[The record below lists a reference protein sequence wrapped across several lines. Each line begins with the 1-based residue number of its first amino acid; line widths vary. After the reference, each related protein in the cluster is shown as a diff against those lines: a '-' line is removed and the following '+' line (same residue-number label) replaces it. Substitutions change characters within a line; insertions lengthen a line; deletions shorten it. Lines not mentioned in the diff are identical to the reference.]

1 MFEKVLY
8 PTDFS
13 DVAQKALVYINQ
25 LKSAGTKKVAVVNV
39 IDSRTL
45 DLLVYAPTHYMT
57 IEKNL
62 RDDAEEKIAS
72 VRKYLE
78 ERGFEVSTRVE
89 IGIPGDKILEL
100 EKQEDVSMI
109 VLGSHG
115 KSNIKEMFLG
125 SVSERVIRSAIK
137 PVLVVKR

>member
-1 MFEKVLY
+1 MFKKVLY

-13 DVAQKALVYINQ
+13 DVAQKALVYIDQ

-78 ERGFEVSTRVE
+78 ERGFEVSSQVE
-89 IGIPGDKILEL
+89 IGIPGDIILKL
-100 EKQEDVSMI
+100 EKQEDISMI